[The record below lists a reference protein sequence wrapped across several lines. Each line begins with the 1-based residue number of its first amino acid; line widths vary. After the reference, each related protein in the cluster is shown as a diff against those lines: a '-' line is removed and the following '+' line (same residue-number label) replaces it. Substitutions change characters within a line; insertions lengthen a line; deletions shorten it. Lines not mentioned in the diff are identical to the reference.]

1 MDFLI
6 ADTSTYSPARL
17 SSDEQKSVKMTRE
30 ALLWLL
36 PAKSGHSRRATT
48 SKAIAT
54 DPPGRMWRQHGRLG

>member
-17 SSDEQKSVKMTRE
+17 SSDEQKCVKMTRE

-48 SKAIAT
+48 SKAIYSYRPARSNVA
-54 DPPGRMWRQHGRLG
+54 PAR